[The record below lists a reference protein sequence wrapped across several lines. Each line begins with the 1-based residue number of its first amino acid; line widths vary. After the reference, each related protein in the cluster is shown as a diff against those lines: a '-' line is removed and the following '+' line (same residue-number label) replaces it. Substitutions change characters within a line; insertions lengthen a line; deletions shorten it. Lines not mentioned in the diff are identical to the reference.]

1 MENQEIAKALDELL
15 DEIAKDTEERH
26 DEEIRRF
33 VTPRN
38 LTENPSVLPQF
49 MVCLRI
55 DAHRVSLYTEPVLKF
70 REK

>member
-38 LTENPSVLPQF
+38 LTENPSVF
-49 MVCLRI
+49 ASI
-55 DAHRVSLYTEPVLKF
+55 HGAFED
-70 REK
+70 